1 MEFSKLLDKRRSCR
15 SYTGAPITKKQLDY
29 IMYAAVHAP
38 SACNKQSWHFT
49 VICDREVIKKF
60 SPEYTGNSWIVN
72 CGVVIIVSTDR
83 EGIEKMAGERGKN
96 LFSLQDTACAIEN
109 ILLAAADEGLAGCFI
124 GSFDAEKC
132 FDDFVKNERYTPVAV
147 AAIGE
152 PTEEPPMRER
162 RPMDEVVDLIGTPAD

>member
-29 IMYAAVHAP
+29 IIYAAVHAP

-72 CGVVIIVSTDR
+72 CGAVITSS
-83 EGIEKMAGERGKN
+83 
-96 LFSLQDTACAIEN
+96 LFKTPLAPSKTCSLPRLTKD
-109 ILLAAADEGLAGCFI
+109 LR
-124 GSFDAEKC
+124 DAS
-132 FDDFVKNERYTPVAV
+132 
-147 AAIGE
+147 
-152 PTEEPPMRER
+152 
-162 RPMDEVVDLIGTPAD
+162 

>member
-60 SPEYTGNSWIVN
+60 SSRIH
-72 CGVVIIVSTDR
+72 
-83 EGIEKMAGERGKN
+83 GKQ
-96 LFSLQDTACAIEN
+96 LDSKLRRCHY
-109 ILLAAADEGLAGCFI
+109 CF
-124 GSFDAEKC
+124 
-132 FDDFVKNERYTPVAV
+132 NRQ
-147 AAIGE
+147 
-152 PTEEPPMRER
+152 R
-162 RPMDEVVDLIGTPAD
+162 RH